1 MENKVLP
8 ELSTRIQG
16 LFYLSESEA
25 PLVIEK
31 LGALP
36 KEQLNAKI
44 AELNAAA
51 PETLINVKPEDFFE
65 KILKSADPA
74 DDIVM
79 ANAHKFQELHTFLK
93 DNCSGIQVT
102 RIEDGVK
109 VPIIIT
115 AFLPDD
121 TCIAVT
127 TYAIES

>member
-1 MENKVLP
+1 MENQILP
-8 ELSTRIQG
+8 ELSTKIQG

-51 PETLINVKPEDFFE
+51 PEALINVKPEDFFD
-65 KILKSADPA
+65 KILKSADPN
-74 DDIVM
+74 DEIVL
-79 ANAHKFQELHTFLK
+79 ANANKFQELHTFLK
-93 DNCSGIQVT
+93 GNFSGIQVI

-115 AFLPDD
+115 AFLPDN
-121 TCIAVT
+121 TCIALT

>member
-1 MENKVLP
+1 MENQILP
-8 ELSTRIQG
+8 ELSTKIQG

-36 KEQLNAKI
+36 KEQVNAKI

-51 PETLINVKPEDFFE
+51 PETLIAVEPASFFE
-65 KILKSADPA
+65 KILKSADPN
-74 DDIVM
+74 DDIVL
-79 ANAHKFQELHTFLK
+79 ANANKFQELHTFLK
-93 DNCSGIQVT
+93 SNFSGIQVT

-115 AFLPDD
+115 AFLPDN
-121 TCIAVT
+121 TCIALS

>member
-1 MENKVLP
+1 MENQILP

-25 PLVIEK
+25 PLVIEQ
-31 LGALP
+31 LGALS
-36 KEQLNAKI
+36 KEQVSTKI

-51 PETLINVKPEDFFE
+51 PDALVTVEPDAFFE
-65 KILKSADPA
+65 KILKSADPN
-74 DDIVM
+74 DDIVI
-79 ANAHKFQELHTFLK
+79 ANANKFQELHSFLK
-93 DNCSGIQVT
+93 SNFSGIQVT

-115 AFLPDD
+115 AFLPDN
-121 TCIAVT
+121 TCVALN